1 MNKVQWLQVWGVG
14 AVTPHDR
21 RRQIS
26 PSRSSNRRE
35 AFAAFLRR
43 ATDRKYLTAM
53 TEETVEV

>member
-1 MNKVQWLQVWGVG
+1 MAQMLAAGSRPRKQACPAVLQ
-14 AVTPHDR
+14 TFP
-21 RRQIS
+21 
-26 PSRSSNRRE
+26 NRRE